1 MRKTMQ
7 TQTQKTGELL
17 GEIRGKTVSRTIKD
31 ITPLGLRLE
40 LNNEGKFVGGKYT
53 ANHIETVSVF
63 QSLDGTMQWE
73 SKGLDMTTEGETVVI
88 SGRGTGKATGPV
100 EIRAVGEV
108 VYMTQSQR
116 LGSLNTT
123 KSRVEIT
130 ANNQTGE
137 VDIKVYTR

>member
-1 MRKTMQ
+1 MQ

-17 GEIRGKTVSRTIKD
+17 GEIRAKTVSRTITE
-31 ITPLGLRLE
+31 IAPLGVRLE
-40 LNNEGKFVGGKYT
+40 LNNEGTFVGGMYT
-53 ANHIETVSVF
+53 ASHLETVSVF
-63 QSLDGTMQWE
+63 QNLDGTMQWE

-88 SGRGTGKATGPV
+88 SGRGTGKSTGPAT
-100 EIRAVGEV
+100 IRAEGET

-123 KSRVEIT
+123 KARVEIN